1 MRPVVGGFAG
11 ESSGGKIERTYCSGR
26 VDATSTTYV
35 GAFGGNL
42 TANIVTNSYYN
53 SGATAQLAAGRYGS
67 ASADYVG
74 IDPVAG
80 ADMTKQASFPAFAFG
95 TTWLSE
101 DEDGPCHPFLKCS
114 TSFAITSFSRW
125 AKFRAGVP
133 DGRPEDVVKGI
144 PLAARYVFDIYD
156 MDAVVTDGNEP
167 VFRVEFDDAGEPYVQ
182 CAPHV
187 YGTDQEV
194 RLDVLATTDVA
205 DWADPE
211 VIPVDLDVGVAKPDC
226 SEGVPATMFFRWR
239 ITIAD

>member
-1 MRPVVGGFAG
+1 MPVDPAWRRAEDARINAAIRRHAWEEYYWETGPNGPWGPAFSIYLPIADLFV
-11 ESSGGKIERTYCSGR
+11 SSP
-26 VDATSTTYV
+26 DASP
-35 GAFGGNL
+35 GAFQ
-42 TANIVTNSYYN
+42 
-53 SGATAQLAAGRYGS
+53 ATIL
-67 ASADYVG
+67 
-74 IDPVAG
+74 
-80 ADMTKQASFPAFAFG
+80 
-95 TTWLSE
+95 
-101 DEDGPCHPFLKCS
+101 PFLS
-114 TSFAITSFSRW
+114 NAATTLFRSLRLRAYRV
-125 AKFRAGVP
+125 RAGVP

-182 CAPHV
+182 FAPHV